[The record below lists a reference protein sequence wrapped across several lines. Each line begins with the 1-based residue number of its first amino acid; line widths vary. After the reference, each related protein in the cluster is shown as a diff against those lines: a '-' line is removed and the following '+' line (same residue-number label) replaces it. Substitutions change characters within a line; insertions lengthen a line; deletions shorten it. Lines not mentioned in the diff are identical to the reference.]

1 MKQLTIALLM
11 MFCCATAN
19 AQNAE
24 TTMQDIYDKGG
35 ELVKMLEER
44 YEQEIVRIEY
54 DLLFGTKESIRTL
67 STSYRYTVLAFSDDR
82 VEDLDIT
89 VYKRSGNSW
98 EQIMKD
104 TETDNSPLVQF
115 TPTAAT
121 EYKVEIKA
129 YKFREGESA
138 AHYGLIISHDMP

>member
-24 TTMQDIYDKGG
+24 TTMQDIYEKGG

-104 TETDNSPLVQF
+104 TETIL
-115 TPTAAT
+115 
-121 EYKVEIKA
+121 
-129 YKFREGESA
+129 
-138 AHYGLIISHDMP
+138 HL

>member
-1 MKQLTIALLM
+1 MRRAVEG
-11 MFCCATAN
+11 ARA
-19 AQNAE
+19 A
-24 TTMQDIYDKGG
+24 GG
-35 ELVKMLEER
+35 EVDALCRGEREKFRAGLRLQEER

>member
-24 TTMQDIYDKGG
+24 TTMQDIYEKGG

-67 STSYRYTVLAFSDDR
+67 STLFQCHLLLDLAQLLQSHYLLSF
-82 VEDLDIT
+82 
-89 VYKRSGNSW
+89 VYASRLS
-98 EQIMKD
+98 
-104 TETDNSPLVQF
+104 
-115 TPTAAT
+115 
-121 EYKVEIKA
+121 
-129 YKFREGESA
+129 
-138 AHYGLIISHDMP
+138 